1 MTKVIQPGCDKLP
14 DFTICAV
21 VSIRE
26 QKQRST
32 CGARIDL
39 QLPIPKLKVRT
50 TRESGCLRASRSGS
64 TFFRF
69 TSLEKQAT
77 GGCVVAA
84 VVVPGIGICFRG
96 AAARQYQV
104 QQVSRS

>member
-1 MTKVIQPGCDKLP
+1 VDDLQSSAHELNGILPEYLGRGMTKVTRLGSDKLP

-50 TRESGCLRASRSGS
+50 TRESGCLRAIRSG
-64 TFFRF
+64 
-69 TSLEKQAT
+69 
-77 GGCVVAA
+77 
-84 VVVPGIGICFRG
+84 
-96 AAARQYQV
+96 
-104 QQVSRS
+104 